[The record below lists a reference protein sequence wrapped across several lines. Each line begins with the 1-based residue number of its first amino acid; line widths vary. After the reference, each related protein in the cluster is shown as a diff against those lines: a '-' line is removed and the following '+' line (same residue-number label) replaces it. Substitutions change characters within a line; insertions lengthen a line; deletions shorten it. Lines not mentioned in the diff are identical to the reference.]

1 MKQDQKSHRSAISR
15 RRMIRLTGCAA
26 ASALVPCLSFGA
38 SKKASTGLPGAIVG
52 EATAVKLGQ
61 EILAA
66 GGNAVDAAVGAALAA
81 GVAAPHQ
88 CGPGGYG
95 AHIVIAPAHESEPTA
110 IDANSIAP
118 AAFREDIF
126 PLDDQGA
133 VVGRVNEHGWLA
145 TGVPGTLAGL
155 QLALRRFGTKSWRE
169 VAAPAI
175 KLAKDG
181 FPVTAGMAGAIRNNV
196 QHLRN
201 DPAIAR
207 LLLKNGEPLKVGE
220 RYANPELAAML
231 QTLADRNSVESFY
244 RGDIAHQI
252 ADEFQRRGGLVTFGD
267 MVACEAREE
276 KPLSL
281 KWGDFTIRTGPLT
294 AGGLTTLQ
302 ALSCLKTLKWNRL
315 APGAEQT
322 HARVEALRLA
332 WRDRLHFLGDPAKV
346 KVPVDWLLSREYAG
360 LMADKVAAAIRA
372 GTPLRLES
380 APREQGGTV
389 NLSCVDGE
397 GNLVAL
403 TLTHGNAFGACVAV
417 GGLGLILGHGMS
429 RFEPKP
435 GHPNSPGPRK
445 RPLHNM
451 CPTIV
456 MRDRRPVLAL
466 GGAGGRKIPNA
477 IFDVL
482 AGFAVFGQPLGEAL
496 AAPRLH
502 TEGDLKLRFEK
513 TWPGGEVNFLKSLGY
528 QITVGNSARIG
539 AASFNRYT
547 GECQAV
553 AR

>member
-1 MKQDQKSHRSAISR
+1 
-15 RRMIRLTGCAA
+15 MIRLASCAA
-26 ASALVPCLSFGA
+26 AARTLRPYLSFGVP
-38 SKKASTGLPGAIVG
+38 KKAPAPMPGAIVG
-52 EATAVKLGQ
+52 EATAAKVGQ
-61 EILAA
+61 EIFAA
-66 GGNAVDAAVGAALAA
+66 GGNAIDAAVGAALAA

-95 AHIVIAPAHESEPTA
+95 AHMIIARAHENEVVA
-110 IDANSIAP
+110 IDANSLAP

-155 QLALRRFGTKSWRE
+155 HLALRRFGTKSLRE

-181 FPVTAGMAGAIRNNV
+181 FPVTVGMAGAIRSNAR
-196 QHLRN
+196 HLRN

-207 LLLKNGEPLKVGE
+207 LLLKNGEPLKAGD
-220 RYANPELAAML
+220 RYANPELAALL

-252 ADEFQRRGGLVTFGD
+252 ADEFQRRGGLVTFAD
-267 MVACEAREE
+267 LVACEAVEV

-281 KWGDFTIRTGPLT
+281 KWGDYVIHTGPLT

-346 KVPVDWLLSREYAG
+346 KVPVDWLLSREYAS
-360 LMADKVAAAIRA
+360 LMADKVAAAVRA
-372 GTPLRLES
+372 GTPLRLET

-389 NLSCVDGE
+389 NLSCADGE

-417 GGLGLILGHGMS
+417 EGLGLILGHGMS

-435 GHPNSPGPRK
+435 GYPNSPGPRK

-456 MRDRRPVLAL
+456 LKDRRPVLAL

-477 IFDVL
+477 LFDVL
-482 AGFAVFGQPLGEAL
+482 AGFAVFDQPFDEAL
-496 AAPRLH
+496 TAPRLH
-502 TEGDLKLRFEK
+502 TEGDLKLRLEK

-528 QITVGNSARIG
+528 QITTGNSARIS
-539 AASFNRYT
+539 AASYNRYT
-547 GECQAV
+547 GECRAM